1 MSREPA
7 DHPVFANAHVVTDQ
21 LLVGGDFDTFDRD
34 HAAKQVRELVDRGL
48 THVLDV
54 RLEWDDTDLVAELA
68 PDVRYR
74 HDGIDDAG
82 QRVPAAWFEGLT
94 WWAVDALA
102 DPDAVMLVHCHMGV
116 NRGPSAAFAIL
127 LALGWDPFE
136 ALDAIRDARPI
147 AYIAYAEDALAW
159 HHDRHGASG
168 EQRARD
174 QERLREWRS
183 DRGLDLH
190 AVIRRIRT
198 EEGDL

>member
-1 MSREPA
+1 MTGAPR

-21 LLVGGDFDTFDRD
+21 LLVGGDFDTFDRQRAVD
-34 HAAKQVRELVDRGL
+34 QVQELLGVGL

-54 RLEWDDTDLVAELA
+54 RLEWDDAELLAELA
-68 PDVRYR
+68 PDVSYR

-82 QRVPAAWFEGLT
+82 QRVPGEWFEELT
-94 WWAVDALA
+94 DWAAAALD
-102 DPDAVMLVHCHMGV
+102 DPDARLLVHCHMGV

-127 LALGWDPFE
+127 LRLGWDPFD
-136 ALDAIRDARPI
+136 ALDAIREARPI

-159 HHDRHGASG
+159 HHDRHGATD

-174 QERLREWRS
+174 RALLEEWRS
-183 DRGLDLH
+183 DHGLDMH

-198 EEGDL
+198 DESNR